1 MVWRTSCSVMGARF
15 HSAARYGTLI
25 MFAFVGADLVRAE
38 DGGPL
43 VLPLGSVASVTGTPD
58 APPAESR
65 RSVGAIHIPP
75 PRVSSGPLPS
85 QLHIPDGYAV
95 DIDRKTPL
103 FAAPF
108 DSDRI
113 VAFDLFSRPR
123 RGWMVS
129 FAYDQEARRPRPG
142 SADVIGIIFERDF

>member
-1 MVWRTSCSVMGARF
+1 MMDARL
-15 HSAARYGTLI
+15 HSAARYGKLI

-38 DGGPL
+38 GGAPL
-43 VLPLGSVASVTGTPD
+43 VLPLGSVATVT
-58 APPAESR
+58 APPESPPVASR
-65 RSVGAIHIPP
+65 YPVGATHVPP
-75 PRVSSGPLPS
+75 PRISSGPLPS

-113 VAFDLFSRPR
+113 VAFDLFRRPR
-123 RGWMVS
+123 HGWMVS

-142 SADVIGIIFERDF
+142 GADVIGIIFERDF

>member
-1 MVWRTSCSVMGARF
+1 MAWRTSCSVMGTRL

-25 MFAFVGADLVRAE
+25 VFAFVGADLVRAE
-38 DGGPL
+38 DGAPL
-43 VLPLGSVASVTGTPD
+43 VLPLDTVATVTSTPD
-58 APPAESR
+58 APPAA
-65 RSVGAIHIPP
+65 VGAIHLPP
-75 PRVSSGPLPS
+75 PRASSGPLPS

-113 VAFDLFSRPR
+113 VAFDLFRRPR
-123 RGWMVS
+123 HGWMVS
-129 FAYDQEARRPRPG
+129 FAYDQEARRPRAG